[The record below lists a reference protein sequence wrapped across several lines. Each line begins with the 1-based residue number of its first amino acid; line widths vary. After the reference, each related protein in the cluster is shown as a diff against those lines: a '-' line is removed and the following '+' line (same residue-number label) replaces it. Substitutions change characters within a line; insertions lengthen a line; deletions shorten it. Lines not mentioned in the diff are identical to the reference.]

1 MKKFGDIM
9 KELRNEA
16 NLTQQE
22 LAQKFNV
29 HKGTISHY
37 EKSDRFPDQ
46 DMLIKI
52 AEYFNVSVDYLLGR
66 VNEKDSIEIKQVVEG
81 RDIRLEVDKNVYPD
95 GMTHEQVIGVL
106 EQLKKMGMD
115 FTKINKED

>member
-1 MKKFGDIM
+1 MKTFGNIM

-16 NLTQQE
+16 TLTQQE
-22 LAQKFNV
+22 LANILNV

-66 VNEKDSIEIKQVVEG
+66 VEQRTFVMHKDNVEG
-81 RDIRLEVDKNVYPD
+81 HEVEYSLDKDKYPD
-95 GMTHEQVIGVL
+95 GLNHEEVLKLL
-106 EQLKKMGMD
+106 EQLKEMGMD
-115 FTKINKED
+115 FSKFKKD